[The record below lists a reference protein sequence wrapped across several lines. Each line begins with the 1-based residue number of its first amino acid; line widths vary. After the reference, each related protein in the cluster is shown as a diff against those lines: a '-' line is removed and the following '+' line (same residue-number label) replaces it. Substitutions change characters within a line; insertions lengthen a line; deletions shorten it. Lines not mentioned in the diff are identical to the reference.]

1 MVFLGF
7 ECIKGIPTPC
17 PENTFNRE
25 QNGSCQPCPPGG
37 VTFEEGSVE
46 CVIVKVNLPSKP
58 AETVLSY
65 FFCKPETNQKSNG
78 GQPEMEPKIKP
89 NKTSAVMLS
98 T

>member
-1 MVFLGF
+1 MVILGF
-7 ECIKGIPTPC
+7 ECIKGIPRPC
-17 PENTFNRE
+17 PENTFNPV

-65 FFCKPETNQKSNG
+65 FFVNRKQIRSRMAANRKWNL
-78 GQPEMEPKIKP
+78 K
-89 NKTSAVMLS
+89 
-98 T
+98 